1 MRNRLLLS
9 LLMGM
14 MALLGFAQSEPTIL
28 ENLTSRITNADFMAD
43 EPVTVTIRT
52 YDYDM
57 PDGLGLGNGGTDR
70 FGQQEV
76 TGWVATTPT
85 DNIWMAK
92 DARTD
97 GANACAAGVYAY
109 TDPEAIEY
117 PGLGGEYYP
126 PFAGDGNEGNALGL
140 VAVWGHNLQYT
151 QDITLPA
158 GGYMLLVKIYNAAGA
173 GDVSANNFGFFTEGK
188 NFVSTRAN
196 YPVDE
201 WVEDAIYFQLTEET
215 AGQLSLGFAF
225 GAGSG
230 SAPHLFVDNVALY
243 SIDESYF
250 TQIAIDELKES
261 LWALIEKASGVDVD
275 TEEAQA
281 VYDNPS
287 ATLAQVQEAIEKLQA
302 KIDASMTDLSEFFI
316 RNPKFSEGEPIV
328 GGICTYDYDMPKN
341 SVEYYG
347 SQPIKG
353 WTGLLESNNV
363 QIMSDSNDNSNEHP
377 ENGRA
382 SGIFAIGSGAWL
394 GGSAYV
400 VPNTLSNGSTDG
412 NLLGMVTCWSQSVQ
426 YKQNLTLPAGK
437 YTIIMSYYNTG
448 GANAVAK
455 NLIGFVEENG
465 TEHLGAKTQFPVGSW
480 SQDQVAF
487 ELEEETA
494 GYFTLGYQSTGTGSA
509 NMPHLFVDGFSL
521 YYVGTGFDPSLFAL
535 QAAVSA
541 GNKIDTDAYNAD
553 LRDQLANA
561 LATGEQLLDDKS
573 TDSEANLAAT
583 NAINLLLDQVRSSIA
598 AYERLLKFYDEDLSD
613 ALETYDAENY
623 FALNEELSNLQGDV
637 EDALG
642 DYNWT
647 DAQID
652 ATIASLTTILRT
664 HIKILWDAAVE
675 SGETLTKDLDI
686 TALFDQM
693 AYTYSTTAV
702 KNTSVPDKEWKYGDA
717 NEFKTQ
723 YGTAEVWNQS
733 PFQVKRTLTDMP
745 AGKYTLTTKAFYR
758 TADNPTN
765 MINYDPE
772 EELAYIFAGK
782 TKTAIVNLAELARD
796 EQPEGVGEW
805 VAANGDDMAPYVPNN
820 QFAAYNIFNDD
831 AYAEIVT
838 RSVSTVLTETGDLVF
853 GAGADVL
860 EPNSWVLWYGFDLTY
875 NAIDD
880 DAIDNEI
887 QGYMDEAE
895 AILNAGELY
904 VTEAD
909 NKLNTALGSGEEA
922 LDDDS
927 RDVKLTALQGLKD
940 ALKYAEESTELCNE
954 FSTARD
960 EFIGFTSKYLYDASD
975 TEIDGL
981 LDKNFFADNAEVRTT
996 IDRLPIAWFNYVL
1009 SQNLTG
1015 ASLENGIDITGAI
1028 LNPDFEIG
1036 SSKYWTLTEGIGQ
1049 NQGYQGASYSNEGEG
1064 IEVNKFIE
1072 AWFESTAEVLDS
1084 LENGTIG
1091 QELVGILP
1099 AGYYT
1104 LAADAYSVNQG
1115 AEPEDGV
1122 HGCYLMATNGTSTW
1136 RTDIGIEG
1144 TSGMPLNFSVDF
1156 YSDGVTPI
1164 TVGLQVYNTNA
1175 NWMAADNFTLYY
1187 IGTVAPDAIEGVEAA
1202 KTATPAAI
1210 YNIAGQ
1216 RVVKAVKGLYI
1227 INGKKV
1233 MVK

>member
-14 MALLGFAQSEPTIL
+14 MALLGFAQNEPTIL

-43 EPVTVTIRT
+43 TPVDVTIRT

-76 TGWVATTPT
+76 TGWVATTPS

-158 GGYMLLVKIYNAAGA
+158 GSYMLLVKVYNAAGA

-243 SIDESYF
+243 RIDESYF
-250 TQIAIDELKES
+250 TQIAIDELKEG
-261 LWALIEKASGVDVD
+261 LLALIDKANAIEVD

-281 VYDNPS
+281 VYDDPS
-287 ATLAQVQEAIEKLQA
+287 ATLEQVQAAIEKLQA

-316 RNPKFSEGEPIV
+316 RNPKFREGEAIE
-328 GGICTYDYDMPKN
+328 GGICTYDYDCEKN
-341 SVEYYG
+341 GIALTNYSMLDI
-347 SQPIKG
+347 PG
-353 WTGLLESNNV
+353 WTQMKKDNGAAAGV
-363 QIMSDSNDNSNEHP
+363 YAVGSD
-377 ENGRA
+377 A
-382 SGIFAIGSGAWL
+382 FL
-394 GGSAYV
+394 GGVGFNPPA
-400 VPNTLSNGSTDG
+400 TLSDG
-412 NLLGMVTCWSQSVQ
+412 VTTEANLLGVVTCWTMSAQ

-437 YTIIMSYYNTG
+437 YTIIMSYYNSG

-455 NLIGFVEENG
+455 NLIGFIADNG
-465 TEHLGAKTQFPVGSW
+465 TEYLGTTTQFPVGKW

-494 GYFTLGYQSTGTGSA
+494 GYFTLGYQSTNTRSA
-509 NMPHLFVDGFSL
+509 DMPHLFVDGFSL

-541 GNKIDTDAYNAD
+541 GNKIDTDAYNAE
-553 LRDQLANA
+553 LRTQLAEA
-561 LATGEQLLDDKS
+561 LATGEQLLNETS

-598 AYERLLKFYDEDLSD
+598 AYERLQKFYDEDLSN
-613 ALETYDAENY
+613 ALETYDAETY

-642 DYNWT
+642 DYTWT
-647 DAQID
+647 DEQIEE
-652 ATIASLTTILRT
+652 AIASLQTTLRT
-664 HIKILWDAAVE
+664 HIQVLWDAAVE
-675 SGETLTKDLDI
+675 SGEALAKDLDI

-693 AYTYSTTAV
+693 AYTYNTAAAQG
-702 KNTSVPDKEWKYGDA
+702 TAVPDKEWNYGGA
-717 NEFKTQ
+717 NNFKTQ

-758 TADNPTN
+758 TAANVDNYA
-765 MINYDPE
+765 NYFPE
-772 EELAYIFAGK
+772 DESLAYIFAGK
-782 TKTAIVNLAELARD
+782 TKTGIVNVAELASE
-796 EQPEGVGEW
+796 EQLTDWVSAVAEGSEES
-805 VAANGDDMAPYVPNN
+805 PFVPNS
-820 QFAAYNIFNDD
+820 QLAAYNIFNNEV
-831 AYAEIVT
+831 YTELVE

-853 GAGADVL
+853 GAGAEEL
-860 EPNSWVLWYGFDLTY
+860 QGNSWVIWYGFSLTY

-880 DAIDNEI
+880 DALNNEI
-887 QGYMDEAE
+887 MGYIDEADV
-895 AILNAGELY
+895 ILNSGELY

-909 NKLNTALGSGEEA
+909 TKLNTALGNGEEA
-922 LDDDS
+922 LDNES
-927 RDVKLTALQGLKD
+927 RDVKLSALQGLKD
-940 ALKYAEESTELCNE
+940 ALKYAEESQALCNE
-954 FSTARD
+954 YATARD
-960 EFIGFTSKYLYDASD
+960 EFNEIILKYSYDEATD
-975 TEIDGL
+975 TEIDDL
-981 LDKNFFADNAEVRTT
+981 LAKDFFADNAEVRSI
-996 IDRLPIAWFNYVL
+996 IDRLPAAWFNRVL

-1036 SSKYWTLTEGIGQ
+1036 SAKYWTLSEGIGQ
-1049 NQGYQGASYSNEGEG
+1049 NQGYQGSSYRNDDEG

-1072 AWFESTAEVLDS
+1072 AWFNSTAEVLDS
-1084 LENGTIG
+1084 LENGTIA
-1091 QELVGILP
+1091 QELAGILP
-1099 AGYYT
+1099 EGYYT

-1115 AEPEDGV
+1115 AEPEDGI

-1144 TSGMPLNFSVDF
+1144 TSGMPRNFSVDF

-1164 TVGLQVYNTNA
+1164 TVGLEVYNTNA
-1175 NWMAADNFTLYY
+1175 NWMAADNFTLFY
-1187 IGTVAPDAIEGVEAA
+1187 IGSVAPDAIEGVEAA
-1202 KTATPAAI
+1202 KATAPAAI